1 MINTNK
7 SPILGFNF
15 PLEAIPGRH
24 NDTRVFYRFSGT
36 KPLEVPHLYLDIPS
50 LYFCVAC
57 VIRHGAYH
65 YAYHYD

>member
-7 SPILGFNF
+7 SPILGSNF
-15 PLEAIPGRH
+15 PLEYISYRQH
-24 NDTRVFYRFSGT
+24 ERVFYRFSGT
-36 KPLEVPHLYLDIPS
+36 KPLEVPYLYFDIGHS

-65 YAYHYD
+65 L

>member
-7 SPILGFNF
+7 SPILGSNF
-15 PLEAIPGRH
+15 PLEYSWKQ
-24 NDTRVFYRFSGT
+24 TERVFYRFSST
-36 KPLEVPHLYLDIPS
+36 KPLEVPYLYLDIPS